1 MQVGGYTGCAA
12 LIGVLFYWFNPSGV
26 GDCSFNTAVIVVT
39 IVICLAVTM
48 APLHPS
54 VRVPGDIVPRFCAET
69 LTACAINMTFT

>member
-12 LIGVLFYWFNPSGV
+12 LIGLLFYWFNPSGV
-26 GDCSFNTAVIVVT
+26 GDCSFNTAVIAVT

-54 VRVPGDIVPRFCAET
+54 VRISRRCCPKV
-69 LTACAINMTFT
+69 LY